1 MISFIVFKI
10 AVILFTSL
18 GGSTLVATG
27 LLGVLHQNTDPQ
39 KLEMFASDYRWFL
52 PVLILVPMVIGFVL
66 QYRFIKTSQDW
77 SV

>member
-1 MISFIVFKI
+1 
-10 AVILFTSL
+10 
-18 GGSTLVATG
+18 
-27 LLGVLHQNTDPQ
+27 
-39 KLEMFASDYRWFL
+39 MFASDYRWFL

>member
-1 MISFIVFKI
+1 
-10 AVILFTSL
+10 
-18 GGSTLVATG
+18 

-39 KLEMFASDYRWFL
+39 KLEMFASDYHWFL
-52 PVLILVPMVIGFVL
+52 PLLILVPMVIGFIL